1 MTQRRQSMR
10 PALRPEATALL
21 RRWRE
26 TLIGGAVIALGLY
39 WVVFS
44 FGLMVWIGWIV
55 ATAGVALAV
64 AGIQRARFRA
74 AEDGPGVV
82 RVLEG
87 RIAYM
92 GPLDGG
98 TADLETLRALR
109 LDPTGLPAHWILDRP
124 DQPPLAIP
132 VTAQGA
138 DALFDAFASLP
149 GMRTEHMLR
158 SLNAPGGAS
167 VIVWRAS
174 DATQKRLH

>member
-1 MTQRRQSMR
+1 MSRALPTMR
-10 PALRPEATALL
+10 PAAAAFL

-26 TLIGGAVIALGLY
+26 ALIGGGVAALGLY
-39 WVVFS
+39 WVIFS
-44 FGLMVWIGWIV
+44 FGVVVWIGWGFV
-55 ATAGVALAV
+55 AAGLVLAV

-138 DALFDAFASLP
+138 DSLFDAFASLP

-158 SLNAPGGAS
+158 SLNAPGGAT
-167 VIVWRAS
+167 VIVWRAP
-174 DATQKRLH
+174 DPKQKRLH

>member
-1 MTQRRQSMR
+1 MPGLS
-10 PALRPEATALL
+10 PRPEAAAFL

-26 TLIGGAVIALGLY
+26 ALIGACVAVLGLY
-39 WVVFS
+39 WVIFS
-44 FGLMVWIGWIV
+44 FGLMIWIGWAV
-55 ATAGVALAV
+55 AAAGVVLGV

-74 AEDGPGVV
+74 GSDGPGVV

-167 VIVWRAS
+167 VIVWRAA
-174 DATQKRLH
+174 DPAQKRLH